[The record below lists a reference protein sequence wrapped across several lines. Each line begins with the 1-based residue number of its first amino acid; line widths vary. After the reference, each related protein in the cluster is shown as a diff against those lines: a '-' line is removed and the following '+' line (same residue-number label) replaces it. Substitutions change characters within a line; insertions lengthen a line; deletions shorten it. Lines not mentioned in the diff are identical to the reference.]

1 MDKKQIFSRKFLFL
15 ENRSNRE
22 ILSEILSRKRFYLR
36 INKFF
41 EEIYLEIIEK
51 GSREDIIDLR
61 IRVEKL
67 NEILIKR
74 NFSSRYFSVQLSIV
88 SAIDVLARF
97 NVYVMA

>member
-1 MDKKQIFSRKFLFL
+1 M
-15 ENRSNRE
+15 
-22 ILSEILSRKRFYLR
+22 R

-67 NEILIKR
+67 KCEILIKR

>member
-67 NEILIKR
+67 KCEILIKR
-74 NFSSRYFSVQLSIV
+74 NFSVESLLFCSTIYRKRNRCSCTV
-88 SAIDVLARF
+88 
-97 NVYVMA
+97 

>member
-1 MDKKQIFSRKFLFL
+1 M
-15 ENRSNRE
+15 
-22 ILSEILSRKRFYLR
+22 R

-88 SAIDVLARF
+88 SAIDILARF